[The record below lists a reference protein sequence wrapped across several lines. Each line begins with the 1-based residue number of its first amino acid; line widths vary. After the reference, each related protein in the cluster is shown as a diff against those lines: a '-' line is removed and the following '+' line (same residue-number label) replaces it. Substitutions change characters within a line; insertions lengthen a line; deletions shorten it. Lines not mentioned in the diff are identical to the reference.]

1 MKEQRGHECSWLEC
15 DATGHGPSIVNRL
28 AVLSPGPPQ
37 EWKLRLV
44 GRKRGGQEERRLR
57 ERAGEGA
64 GPHTHTRAHAHT
76 QEELP
81 GVGGGVGS
89 VAYARGG
96 FSPTSHTL

>member
-1 MKEQRGHECSWLEC
+1 METQAGR
-15 DATGHGPSIVNRL
+15 
-28 AVLSPGPPQ
+28 Q
-37 EWKLRLV
+37 EEGRT
-44 GRKRGGQEERRLR
+44 GRKEAE